1 MEDGLDMYAN
11 DDAYRAG
18 LDSNTAVQ
26 SLEEAEA
33 VSREQILS
41 LCRDVPAECAE
52 DGILRILY
60 GFITDSEKRNAEG
73 LAPLM
78 AKVDRVKAAAGPGPA
93 IRRRGRRS
101 AKELSPGPLL
111 PLPPPPGSRIKRC
124 QHRSRR

>member
-93 IRRRGRRS
+93 IRRRGRRFH
-101 AKELSPGPLL
+101 ELVHR
-111 PLPPPPGSRIKRC
+111 PPA
-124 QHRSRR
+124 RRGVRRRVVRVRDRV